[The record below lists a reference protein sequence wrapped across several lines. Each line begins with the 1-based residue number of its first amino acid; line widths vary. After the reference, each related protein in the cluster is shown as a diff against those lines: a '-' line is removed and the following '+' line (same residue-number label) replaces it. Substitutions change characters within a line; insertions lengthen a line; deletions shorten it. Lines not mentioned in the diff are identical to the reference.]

1 MERYELRIG
10 TWVNAVIG
18 NNSVRC
24 RVNGIKRIGKSYHAL
39 VFGSWVDVGMLA
51 PVTLTREM
59 LLDNNF
65 IVTRAEEGE
74 YMRTPGGEIE
84 LLVRENASGEPLIDL
99 VKTHTVRTRDGG
111 SVKMNYFIARMRH
124 VHKLQDAMLVCESG
138 KDFNIK

>member
-24 RVNGIKRIGKSYHAL
+24 RVNGIKRIGESYHAM

-65 IVTRAEEGE
+65 IVSEAEEGE

-84 LLVRENASGEPLIDL
+84 LLVRENANGDPLIDL
-99 VKTHTVRTRDGG
+99 VKTHIVRTREGG
-111 SVKMNYFIARMRH
+111 SIKMNYFIARLWH
-124 VHKLQDAMLVCESG
+124 VHQLQDAMLLCGTG
-138 KDFNIK
+138 KDFNIQ